1 MTRSERVPI
10 AWSRYRHIVQVL
22 VLALA
27 VGTGLR
33 YLLVAGAPS
42 PEAYCPFGAVAT
54 AASLTAGRG
63 FLRQISLTNGLV
75 LGVVALSALGLG
87 RLFCGWAC
95 PIGTLSD
102 GLAGLSR
109 RLFGRRGP
117 YPWRVP
123 RRLDRALRWLK
134 LPVLGWILWASL
146 TAVVPPLAPF
156 CPYRTLF
163 EFNLN
168 TALSLSVVAT
178 FGFFS
183 LMIERFWCRYLC
195 PLGALLAPLNW
206 ISGLRPKVDAAR
218 CLACGRCERVCPAGI
233 DPVTDGTDHP
243 ECVRCYACVQACG
256 RTGAISFRSQTPDG
270 ERA

>member
-1 MTRSERVPI
+1 MTRSERDAI
-10 AWSRYRHIVQVL
+10 AWSRYRHLVQVL

-27 VGTGLR
+27 LGAGLR
-33 YLLVAGAPS
+33 HLLVSGAPS

-54 AASLTAGRG
+54 AASLVAGRG
-63 FLRQISLTNGLV
+63 FLRQISLSNGLA
-75 LGVVALSALGLG
+75 LGIVALSALGLG
-87 RLFCGWAC
+87 RFFCGWAC

-109 RLFGRRGP
+109 RIFGRRGP

-134 LPVLGWILWASL
+134 LLVLGWILWASL

-163 EFNLN
+163 ELN
-168 TALSLSVVAT
+168 VTTVLSLSVVVT
-178 FGFFS
+178 FGLVS

-206 ISGLRPKVDAAR
+206 ISGLRPKVDATR
-218 CLACGRCERVCPAGI
+218 CIACGRCERICPAAI
-233 DPVTDGTDHP
+233 DPVRDGTDHA

-256 RTGAISFRSQTPDG
+256 RIRAMSFGSQTPGG